1 MLLRNVIAGDD
12 IDIVL
17 INTGTVLHK
26 KRKAN
31 MSKNIKNEV
40 FTSKVKNK
48 NNYTSKT
55 APFTRIMAI
64 ILAGLMFLGAISYAL
79 YFLFGTK
86 SIRDFSTETQP
97 AMIYTV

>member
-1 MLLRNVIAGDD
+1 
-12 IDIVL
+12 
-17 INTGTVLHK
+17 
-26 KRKAN
+26 

-55 APFTRIMAI
+55 PPFTRIMAI

-79 YFLFGTK
+79 YFLLGSK
-86 SIRDFSTETQP
+86 SVRAFSSEIQP
-97 AMIYTV
+97 AVIYTV